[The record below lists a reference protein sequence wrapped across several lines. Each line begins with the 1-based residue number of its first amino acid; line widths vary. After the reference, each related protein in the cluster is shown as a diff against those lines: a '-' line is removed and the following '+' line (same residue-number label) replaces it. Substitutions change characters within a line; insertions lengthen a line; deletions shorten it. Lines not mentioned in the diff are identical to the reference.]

1 MKTTISRLLVGACLS
16 VGVGMTQA
24 ATITHGNLSYDN
36 TGQIIQDSLNDRNW
50 IDFEGTG
57 LTFSNL
63 VTATQ
68 AGGAWEGWNIA
79 DNSDALLFIDALMG
93 GASTCVSTTGD
104 HNCGSTSGWIDASMG
119 ESYAS
124 HSDYYMFEDTTG
136 PQEIGLLRVVA
147 SNGSVYIYNSWS
159 SFSGGDGYVNAI
171 YGNTPINYLIWQ
183 SATPAPAPAAG
194 LLMATAVTGLFYR
207 RRKAPASH

>member
-1 MKTTISRLLVGACLS
+1 MKTTINTLMIGACLS
-16 VGVGMTQA
+16 MSVGMTQA

-79 DNSDALLFIDALMG
+79 NNSDALLFVDALLG
-93 GASTCVSTTGD
+93 GASTCVSTTV
-104 HNCGSTSGWIDASMG
+104 NSVCGNRSGWVDDSLGASYSS
-119 ESYAS
+119 SYDYFFFENTAGAS
-124 HSDYYMFEDTTG
+124 DLGFVE
-136 PQEIGLLRVVA
+136 LLATNGRVQLW
-147 SNGSVYIYNSWS
+147 NSWS
-159 SFSGGDGYVNAI
+159 SFSSGDNYVN
-171 YGNTPINYLIWQ
+171 GTSPINYLIWQ

-194 LLMATAVTGLFYR
+194 LLMATAVMGLFYR
-207 RRKAPASH
+207 RRKTPASH

>member
-79 DNSDALLFIDALMG
+79 DNSDAVLFIDALLG
-93 GASTCVSTTGD
+93 GDSTCASTTGAQS
-104 HNCGSTSGWIDASMG
+104 CGNRSGWTDGSLGA
-119 ESYAS
+119 SYAS
-124 HSDYYMFEDTTG
+124 SYDYLFFENTAGTSDLG
-136 PQEIGLLRVVA
+136 LVEIRGHDLHVQLL
-147 SNGSVYIYNSWS
+147 NTWS
-159 SFSGGDGYVNAI
+159 SFSNGDNWVNHS
-171 YGNTPINYLIWQ
+171 TSPINYLIWQ

-194 LLMATAVTGLFYR
+194 LLMATAVMGLFYR
-207 RRKAPASH
+207 RRKTPASH

>member
-1 MKTTISRLLVGACLS
+1 MKTTISRLLLGACLS

-50 IDFEGTG
+50 VDFEGTG

-79 DNSDALLFIDALMG
+79 DNSDAVLFIDALLG
-93 GASTCVSTTGD
+93 GDSTCATT
-104 HNCGSTSGWIDASMG
+104 SSYG
-119 ESYAS
+119 ESCGFLSAWADGS
-124 HSDYYMFEDTTG
+124 FGSSWSSNFDYFMFADTVG
-136 PQEIGLLRVVA
+136 GQDLGILDVSLNAEVR
-147 SNGSVYIYNSWS
+147 IYNSWS
-159 SFSGGDGYVNAI
+159 SFGNGDGYVNTTSS
-171 YGNTPINYLIWQ
+171 NNPINYLIWQ

-194 LLMATAVTGLFYR
+194 LLMATAAMGLFYR

>member
-1 MKTTISRLLVGACLS
+1 MKTTIGRLLLSACLS
-16 VGVGMTQA
+16 AGVGMTQA

-36 TGQIIQDSLNDRNW
+36 TGQIIQDSLNDRKW

-79 DNSDALLFIDALMG
+79 DNSDALLFVDALLG
-93 GASTCVSTTGD
+93 GASACTSTTGGGV
-104 HNCGSTSGWIDASMG
+104 CGFRSGWVDGSLGASYHPG
-119 ESYAS
+119 Y
-124 HSDYYMFEDTTG
+124 DYFMFENTAG
-136 PQEIGLLRVVA
+136 PSDLGQLRLTA
-147 SNGSVYIYNSWS
+147 SNGQVYLQNSWNH
-159 SFSGGDGYVNAI
+159 FGAGDGFVNHSS
-171 YGNTPINYLIWQ
+171 TPFHYLIWQ

-207 RRKAPASH
+207 RRKTPASH